1 MLNFLGLCGFAREV
15 LGTLRWKVFLTVGVS
30 QCLNYVVVKLED
42 WFDTV
47 SSDTY
52 LNTYSGKLVIA
63 SGKGPM
69 VE

>member
-1 MLNFLGLCGFAREV
+1 M
-15 LGTLRWKVFLTVGVS
+15 
-30 QCLNYVVVKLED
+30 NYVVVKLED

-52 LNTYSGKLVIA
+52 LYTYSGKLVIA